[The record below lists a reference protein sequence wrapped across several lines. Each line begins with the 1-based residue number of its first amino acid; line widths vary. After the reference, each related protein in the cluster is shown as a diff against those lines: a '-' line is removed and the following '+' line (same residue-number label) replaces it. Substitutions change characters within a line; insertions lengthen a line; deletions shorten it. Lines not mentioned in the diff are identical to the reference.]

1 MKLTKWMAAAALLLS
16 FGVVGCTDDITD
28 EVSQLTRD
36 TDEVSVAYNKDATAR
51 ISVRV
56 PGAWS
61 ASVACK
67 DAAGQ
72 STAAWLRL
80 DPAEGVGNGKDYQW
94 ITAIADR
101 NLGGKREAVITIT
114 GATRGDAVEVK
125 VSQDDGTFAVKKPA
139 LSGSLKSNVASNALL
154 VVEYDKAKGG
164 EPVEIDFTID
174 GDGRG
179 LTIKDYSGT
188 IESEGSGRI
197 ELPITGT
204 PSDIGV
210 VEVNMKVTIEGK
222 TIFDEVISLNIQS
235 ENFIFSEDFGKFV
248 WGGDLM
254 ANKKGVTPNPSGG
267 GAGKD
272 YLGSEPATTECSVGT
287 DGTNDVFKTMTAEYR
302 ANRGVSD
309 WSGERVYEHPGYVKL
324 GTGSGNG
331 WIQTPKMS
339 KLTSAPQTVV
349 VSFDVSLYDGSNDMI
364 IFSAEGAGS
373 VEGGGNISLPT
384 FSGWAN
390 AKWTTCTF
398 VVNGA
403 TSATSF
409 KWTTTKTDGKGR
421 FVLDNVSV
429 MSSAVKERTEQL
441 EKVDA
446 EKILYTSG
454 QNSIKVEWTGV
465 ADATGYEVALVPQE
479 NPSFVNK
486 AVVAAAEG
494 TDGVFSYEFAE
505 LQPGFYI
512 FEVVALYEPN
522 PELNSEKTSVLL
534 GTDGFVAGPLKTPE
548 ATASAT
554 SYAVKV
560 EWTAVSGASGYKA
573 VLKESGAVVKEQS
586 VDADALSCSFGDLT
600 PDHDYAVAVQ
610 ALYESNPEYDSEFTA
625 DIAVHTPALLTRPV
639 VHLYGGFEV
648 THNMAI
654 LEWDIDAAQQV
665 DTKTSL
671 QLLEGSSLIYNFSQ
685 WGLPS
690 AKYSF
695 SRFVMGGL
703 KANTTYTARI
713 QRISADAS
721 KFGNSEW
728 GEYTFTTPAKADR
741 SDCLFY
747 ADFNEH
753 WWGGNGAAVAFGMYP
768 KDKEST
774 VDLTGDLTK
783 LSYGAATPVKNMPNP
798 NSGCGKVPA
807 DYHRLFLPQ
816 WDASKLPT
824 ATEDYM
830 KGSYLTA
837 GILKFGTGSA
847 NGCLPIPCMTSLTGP
862 TTVVLTFKSSPY
874 CEPNGTTGDLENC
887 AIIDG
892 QEGIWVRLK
901 EADGAKIVEAD
912 GAAVAAADAA
922 NVLVKH
928 KLPAEYGANGKK
940 CFEFTEH
947 TVVIEGVTSK
957 TLIQLYTRMIK
968 AGEEGYIDSNH
979 TVGKRAWIDDV
990 IVKKK

>member
-1 MKLTKWMAAAALLLS
+1 MKLTKWMAAAALFLS
-16 FGVVGCTDDITD
+16 FGVAGCTDDITD
-28 EVSQLTRD
+28 EVSQLTRN

-67 DAAGQ
+67 DAAGEE
-72 STAAWLRL
+72 TAAWLRL
-80 DPAEGVGNGKDYQW
+80 DPAEGVGNGRDYQW

-101 NLGGKREAVITIT
+101 NLGGKREAVITIV

-125 VSQDDGTFAVKKPA
+125 VTQDDGTFTVKNPA
-139 LSGSLKSNVASNALL
+139 LSGELKSNVASDARL

-164 EPVEIDFTID
+164 EPVEMTFTFD
-174 GDGRG
+174 GDSRG
-179 LTIKDYSGT
+179 LAIKDYTGT
-188 IESEGSGRI
+188 IEGEGSGKI

-210 VEVNMKVTIEGK
+210 VKLNMKVTIEGK
-222 TIFDEVISLNIQS
+222 TIFDDVISLNVQS
-235 ENFIFSEDFGKFV
+235 ENFIFSMDFGKML
-248 WGGDLM
+248 WGGDFM
-254 ANKKGVTPNPSGG
+254 ANKKGVTPNPAGG
-267 GAGKD
+267 TADKSYMGT
-272 YLGSEPATTECSVGT
+272 EPATTECTVGT
-287 DGTNDVFKTMTAEYR
+287 DGTNDCFKTMTETYR
-302 ANRGVSD
+302 NNRDLVN
-309 WSGERVYEHPGYVKL
+309 WSGERVYEHPGYIKL

-331 WIQTPKMS
+331 WIQTPKMA
-339 KLTSAPQTVV
+339 KLSSAPQTVV
-349 VSFDVSLYDGSNDMI
+349 VSFDISLYDKSDDLI
-364 IFSAEGAGS
+364 VFSAEGAGS

-409 KWTTTKTDGKGR
+409 KWASTKTDGKGR
-421 FVLDNVSV
+421 FALDNISV
-429 MSSAVKERTEQL
+429 MSSAVKELTEPL
-441 EKVDA
+441 AKVDA
-446 EKILYTSG
+446 EKVFYTSG
-454 QNSIKVEWTGV
+454 ANSIRVEWPAV
-465 ADATGYEVALVPQE
+465 ADATGYEAALVPQE
-479 NPSFVNK
+479 NPSFANK
-486 AVVAAAEG
+486 VVVAAGEG
-494 TDGVFSYEFAE
+494 VDGIFSHEFTE

-522 PELNSEKTSVLL
+522 PEFNSEKISVLL

-554 SYAVKV
+554 SYAIEV
-560 EWTAVSGASGYKA
+560 EWKAVSGASGYKA

-586 VDADALSCSFGDLT
+586 VDADALSCTFGELT
-600 PDHDYAVAVQ
+600 PDRDYAVAVQ
-610 ALYESNPEYDSEFTA
+610 ALYESKPEYNSEFTA
-625 DIAVHTPALLTRPV
+625 DIAVHTPALLTRPA
-639 VHLYGGFEV
+639 VHLYDGFEV
-648 THNMAI
+648 TPSMAI
-654 LEWDIDAAQQV
+654 VEWDIDAAQQS
-665 DTKTSL
+665 DAKTSL
-671 QLLEGSSLIYNFSQ
+671 QLLEGSKLIYNFSK
-685 WGLPS
+685 WGITND
-690 AKYSF
+690 KYRF
-695 SRFVMGGL
+695 RRFVFGGL

-721 KFGNSEW
+721 KFGDSEW
-728 GEYTFTTPAKADR
+728 GEYTFTTTAKADH
-741 SDCLFY
+741 SDCLFH

-753 WWGGNGAAVAFGMYP
+753 WWGGNGLAIAYGMYP

-774 VDLTGDLTK
+774 VVLTGDLTQ
-783 LSYGAATPVKNMPNP
+783 LAYGAATPVKNMPNP
-798 NSGCGKVPA
+798 NGGCGAVPA
-807 DYHRLFLPQ
+807 DYHRLFLSQ

-824 ATEDYM
+824 VTEDYM

-837 GILKFGTGSA
+837 GFLKFGTGSA
-847 NGCLPIPCMTSLTGP
+847 NGYLPIPYMTSLTGP

-874 CEPNGTTGDLENC
+874 CEPNGTTGDLEDC

-892 QEGIWVRLK
+892 QEGIWIRLK

-912 GAAVAAADAA
+912 GSAVAAANAA

-947 TVVIEGVTSK
+947 KVVIEGVTSK

-968 AGEEGYIDSNH
+968 EGEEGWTDSNH
-979 TVGKRAWIDDV
+979 TVGRRAWIDDV
-990 IVKKK
+990 IVKKQ